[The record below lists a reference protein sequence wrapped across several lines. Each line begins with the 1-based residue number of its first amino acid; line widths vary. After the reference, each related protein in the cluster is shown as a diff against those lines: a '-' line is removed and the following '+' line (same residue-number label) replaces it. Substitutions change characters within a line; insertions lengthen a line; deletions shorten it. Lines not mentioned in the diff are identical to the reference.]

1 MIMDL
6 KGFSL
11 CTRKLIMYPDL
22 SVTGRLFGG
31 RLLSIIDESIAMQAM
46 AIMGTQR
53 IVTQK
58 ISEVNFLSPAL
69 LGDILEI
76 WGAEFSRGRSSLTIS
91 GKVIVNREV
100 DGEIQKV
107 LICDCSLVFVAIG
120 DDGCPTPWNT

>member
-1 MIMDL
+1 MDL

-31 RLLSIIDESIAMQAM
+31 RLLSMIDESIAMQAM
-46 AIMGTQR
+46 GIMETQR
-53 IVTQK
+53 IVTKK

-76 WGAEFSRGRSSLTIS
+76 WGSETSRGKSSLTIS
-91 GKVIVNREV
+91 GKVVVNREV

-107 LICDCSLVFVAIG
+107 LICDCSLVFVALDKNG
-120 DDGCPTPWNT
+120 RPAPWNI